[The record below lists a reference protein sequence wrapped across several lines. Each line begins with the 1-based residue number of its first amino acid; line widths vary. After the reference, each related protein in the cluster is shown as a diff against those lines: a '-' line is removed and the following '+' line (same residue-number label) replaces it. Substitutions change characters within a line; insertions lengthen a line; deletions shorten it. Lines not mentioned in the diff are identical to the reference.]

1 MWEVPWSEL
10 LERSGGPL
18 GVREP
23 GGEREGLLDLRTSVE
38 QEAGRG
44 EHSYG
49 LGKCWWFREAHEEG
63 TMWGRE
69 WACHAMELGSHLQ
82 GIGSH

>member
-1 MWEVPWSEL
+1 MEQIEL
-10 LERSGGPL
+10 LGRSGGPL
-18 GVREP
+18 RVREP

-63 TMWGRE
+63 TVWGRE
-69 WACHAMELGSHLQ
+69 RACPAVEFGCHLR
-82 GIGSH
+82 GIGCY

>member
-1 MWEVPWSEL
+1 MERVEL

-18 GVREP
+18 GVREL
-23 GGEREGLLDLRTSVE
+23 GGERGELLDLRTSVE

-44 EHSYG
+44 EQSYG
-49 LGKCWWFREAHEEG
+49 LEKCWWFREAHEEG
-63 TMWGRE
+63 TVWGRE
-69 WACHAMELGSHLQ
+69 RVCAAMELGSHLR

>member
-1 MWEVPWSEL
+1 MEQVEL
-10 LERSGGPL
+10 LERSGGPVR
-18 GVREP
+18 VREP
-23 GGEREGLLDLRTSVE
+23 GGEREGLLDLRMSVE

-63 TMWGRE
+63 TVWVRE
-69 WACHAMELGSHLQ
+69 YACPAMEFRCHLW
-82 GIGSH
+82 GIVHY